1 MKVIILAGGLGTR
14 IQEFTKTIPKPM
26 IKLGRFPML
35 IHIMKHYIKY
45 GYKDFIIAAGYKS
58 EVIKKYFKNFKK
70 NGISFPYSINKKNK
84 CTVTIL
90 DTGKKTLT
98 GGRLKRVGKL
108 IEKNEDFMFTY
119 GDGLSNVNLKKLVN
133 FHNKKKKLATV
144 TAVKPLARFGAMD
157 IENDNVTDFI
167 EKPKSESGWING
179 GFFVLS
185 FDVIKYISGCLESW
199 EKGPLQKIVKDN
211 QLVAY
216 KHSGFWQP
224 MDTLREKFIL
234 EDLWKK
240 GNAPWTPKA
249 YKNKNILAF
258 KKSVNI

>member
-119 GDGLSNVNLKKLVN
+119 GDGLSNVNLKSLVS
-133 FHNKKKKLATV
+133 FHKRNKKLITV
-144 TAVKPLARFGAMD
+144 TAVRPPARFGEITMRK
-157 IENDNVTDFI
+157 NLVSSFK
-167 EKPKSESGWING
+167 EKPQVQNGWING
-179 GFFVLS
+179 GFFVTNKKFLNYIKGDRDILEKKPLEKVCKKRQLS
-185 FDVIKYISGCLESW
+185 AF
-199 EKGPLQKIVKDN
+199 
-211 QLVAY
+211 
-216 KHSGFWQP
+216 KHHGFWKC
-224 MDTLREKFIL
+224 MDTVRDRDVLIKIL
-234 EDLWKK
+234 KK
-240 GNAPWTPKA
+240 KV
-249 YKNKNILAF
+249 YY
-258 KKSVNI
+258 V